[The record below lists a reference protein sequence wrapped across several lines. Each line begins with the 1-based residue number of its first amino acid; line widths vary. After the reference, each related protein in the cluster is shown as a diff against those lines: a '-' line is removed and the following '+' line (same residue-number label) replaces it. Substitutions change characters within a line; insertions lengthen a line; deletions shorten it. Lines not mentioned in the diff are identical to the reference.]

1 MSFPSFVKGSAMRA
15 DYDSE
20 ANALSID
27 LGEPRHWDYNEVV
40 SQQVN
45 VAIAD
50 GRPVNVE
57 LLYPDLGLEQP
68 LRLAAE
74 RFELDAEALIAAAQ
88 AAIAAPDRVVT
99 LDVAVRSAA

>member
-1 MSFPSFVKGSAMRA
+1 MRA

-27 LGEPRHWDYNEVV
+27 LVDAARWEGSEGVGE
-40 SQQVN
+40 QVN
-45 VAIAD
+45 VTFAD
-50 GRPVNVE
+50 GKPVNVE
-57 LLYPDLGLEQP
+57 LLHPDLGLEEP
-68 LRLAAE
+68 LRAAAD

-99 LDVAVRSAA
+99 LDVAVRAAA

>member
-1 MSFPSFVKGSAMRA
+1 MKA
-15 DYDSE
+15 DFDSE

-27 LGEPRHWDYNEVV
+27 LVEAPRWDHSEKAFPR
-40 SQQVN
+40 VN

-57 LLYPDLGLEQP
+57 LLFPNLGLEQP
-68 LRLAAE
+68 LKIAAE
-74 RFELDAEALIAAAQ
+74 RYELDGEALIAAAQ

-99 LDVAVRSAA
+99 LDVGVRAAA

>member
-1 MSFPSFVKGSAMRA
+1 MRA

-27 LGEPRHWDYNEVV
+27 LIDAARWEGSEGVGE
-40 SQQVN
+40 QVN
-45 VAIAD
+45 VTFAD
-50 GRPVNVE
+50 GKPVNVE
-57 LLYPDLGLEQP
+57 LLYPDLGLEEP
-68 LRLAAE
+68 LRAAAD

-99 LDVAVRSAA
+99 LDVAVRAVA

>member
-1 MSFPSFVKGSAMRA
+1 MRA

-27 LGEPRHWDYNEVV
+27 LVDAARWEGSEGVGE
-40 SQQVN
+40 QVN
-45 VAIAD
+45 VTFAD
-50 GRPVNVE
+50 GKPVNVE
-57 LLYPDLGLEQP
+57 LLYPDLGLEEP
-68 LRLAAE
+68 LRAAAD

-99 LDVAVRSAA
+99 LDVAVRAAA